1 MGAVFL
7 LSEKATQKNF
17 REAGCTLKTANST
30 GSGLIFV
37 QISGFKANP
46 IKYTDPDG
54 REIEWEQGAG
64 VSDAELAE
72 AKAMAENIRKS
83 DTEAGRR
90 WQAANDSDKTVTIY
104 VNHGKNPDGKK
115 VGNSAVPGSDH
126 IMGLGDMLKS
136 ALGIGGDAW
145 INFNLNDVGL
155 GDGSQESAE
164 STLAHEMGHAY
175 LMMEG
180 RNPWTRKAR
189 ELDGTAIDN
198 QYRDS
203 LGIGQRKIYGMNDPK
218 MGWNVPQY
226 NNGSFHIYDTNKK
239 YHLRKV
245 K

>member
-1 MGAVFL
+1 MGGVFNYVNL
-7 LSEKATQKNF
+7 HAYHY
-17 REAGCTLKTANST
+17 AGN
-30 GSGLIFV
+30 
-37 QISGFKANP
+37 NP
-46 IKYTDPDG
+46 VRYIDPDG
-54 REIEWEQGAG
+54 REIEWKQGDG
-64 VSDAELAE
+64 VSAAEFAE
-72 AKAMAENIRKS
+72 AQAMGENIRKS

-90 WQAANDSDKTVTIY
+90 WQAAYDSDKTVTIY
-104 VNHGKNPDGKK
+104 VHSGKDPGGEKA
-115 VGNSAVPGSDH
+115 GNSAIPESDH

-145 INFNLNDVGL
+145 INFNPNDVSL
-155 GDGSQESAE
+155 GDGSPESAE
-164 STLAHEMGHAY
+164 STLAHEAGHAY
-175 LMMEG
+175 LMIEG

-203 LGIGQRKIYGMNDPK
+203 LGIGQRKIYGMHDPK

-226 NNGSFHIYDTNKK
+226 SNGSFSIYGTNKK